1 MLRVSADDNIGVT
14 ADGEVV
20 VGRRR
25 SHRRWHRADVPR
37 PRQQCPQ
44 AALLAPCP
52 WLGPPWSLVPWSRTV
67 ESAVREGR
75 DCLSTF
81 CNVNVHL

>member
-25 SHRRWHRADVPR
+25 SHRADVPR
-37 PRQQCPQ
+37 PRQQCPGSP
-44 AALLAPCP
+44 PCP

-67 ESAVREGR
+67 GSAVREGR
-75 DCLSTF
+75 DCLSRF
-81 CNVNVHL
+81 NLL